1 MSSARLGQAL
11 APRRW
16 QALAL
21 RRWQALAL
29 LVLQVAIA
37 ITAHAGLIDAPP
49 AIVAM
54 WDGKDGASV
63 RAALLGI
70 AALGEKPGASARQK
84 LESGE
89 AAWWLGVQD
98 ERAGRADSAVAQWR
112 RAVAMRG
119 DFDEGFAL
127 TEALARRSRVAALD
141 EAYGVAFSLADQ
153 ARMGMP
159 SRLAE
164 AQGRFA
170 WIRQLRGHPDS
181 ALAGVL
187 EWDDELRK
195 KPAWTRRMATIEHA
209 ARAHGRAWRSLT
221 LLAART
227 RGRDAAVE
235 SLLVLTQHA
244 LGYADEQRES
254 AVSALRAPV
263 EKSEWRFTLTLLAS
277 LDSLRAKDGFTV
289 RWYRVSAQP
298 GTASKPPLLLV
309 LAPGDSLVSA
319 DSLAAAFAAA
329 GRTVV
334 LLPPRGTGVALGPG
348 AYGPEAWAGRP
359 AAFASTIAADAGRA
373 MDALASRHA
382 VPAGGWVVGAA
393 GDAAPVALAIARA
406 RRDTRAIVFV
416 APRLPV
422 VEVAETRARLRA
434 LGTRTFVQASPE
446 EPDALELGD
455 LLSRQ
460 TASGQVRVADSGDR
474 GRGVAIFR
482 ADPKVA
488 KRLLDWLA
496 EPEQKKR

>member
-1 MSSARLGQAL
+1 MRRMPASRRWHALAWLVPLAAHVPSAR
-11 APRRW
+11 
-16 QALAL
+16 
-21 RRWQALAL
+21 
-29 LVLQVAIA
+29 
-37 ITAHAGLIDAPP
+37 AGLIEAPP

-54 WDGKDGASV
+54 WDGKDGAGV
-63 RAALLGI
+63 RAALLAI
-70 AALGEKPGASARQK
+70 AALGEQPGASARQK

-127 TEALARRSRVAALD
+127 VDALSRRSSAAALD
-141 EAYGVAFSLADQ
+141 EAYAVAFSLADQ

-164 AQGRFA
+164 AQGRLA
-170 WIRQLRGHPDS
+170 WARQLRGHPDS

-187 EWDDELRK
+187 EWSDALWKR
-195 KPAWTRRMATIEHA
+195 PAWTRRLATIEHA
-209 ARAHGRAWRSLT
+209 AGDHARAWKSLT

-235 SLLVLTQHA
+235 SLLVLTQRA
-244 LGYADEQRES
+244 LGYDDEQRKF
-254 AVSALRAPV
+254 AVSTLRAPV
-263 EKSEWRFTLTLLAS
+263 EKGEWRFTLTLPAS

-289 RWYRVSAQP
+289 RWYRVPAGGP
-298 GTASKPPLLLV
+298 GREAAGSGAASKAPAAQAPLLLV
-309 LAPGDSLVSA
+309 LAPDDSLVSA
-319 DSLAAAFAAA
+319 DSLASAFAAA

-334 LLPPRGTGVALGPG
+334 LLPPRGTGAALGPG
-348 AYGPEAWAGRP
+348 AFGPEAWAGRP
-359 AAFASTIAADAGRA
+359 AAFASTIAGDAARV
-373 MDALASRHA
+373 MDALAQKHA
-382 VPAGGWVVGAA
+382 VPSGGWVVAAA

-406 RRDTRAIVFV
+406 RRDTRALVLV

-460 TASGQVRVADSGDR
+460 TASGQVRVADSGGP

-496 EPEQKKR
+496 EPAAKK

>member
-1 MSSARLGQAL
+1 MKRLL
-11 APRRW
+11 P
-16 QALAL
+16 
-21 RRWQALAL
+21 ALAL
-29 LVLQVAIA
+29 LVPLAAIA
-37 ITAHAGLIDAPP
+37 PAGRAGLIAPPP

-63 RAALLGI
+63 RATLLGI
-70 AALGEKPGASARQK
+70 AALGEPPGASARQK

-98 ERAGRADSAVAQWR
+98 EHAGRADSALAQWR

-127 TEALARRSRVAALD
+127 IDALSRNGSKAALA
-141 EAYGVAFSLADQ
+141 EAYGLAASYADQ
-153 ARMGMP
+153 ARLGMP

-164 AQGRFA
+164 AQARLA
-170 WIRQLRGHPDS
+170 WARHLRGHPDS
-181 ALAGVL
+181 ALAGVA
-187 EWDDELRK
+187 EWRDALRRR
-195 KPAWTRRMATIEHA
+195 PAWTRRIATMEHA
-209 ARAHGRAWRSLT
+209 AGDHEGAWKSLT

-235 SLLVLTQHA
+235 SLLVLTQRA
-244 LGYADEQRES
+244 LGYDDVRRRYEVR
-254 AVSALRAPV
+254 ALRAPA
-263 EKSEWRFTLTLLAS
+263 EDGERRFTGGLRAS
-277 LDSLRAKDGFTV
+277 ADSLRTRDGFIV
-289 RWYRVSAQP
+289 RWYRVPAVGSSPRAP
-298 GTASKPPLLLV
+298 MLLV
-309 LAPGDSLVSA
+309 LAPDDSLASA

-334 LLPPRGTGVALGPG
+334 LLPPRGAYAALGPG
-348 AYGPEAWAGRP
+348 AYGPEAWLGRP
-359 AAFASTIAADAGRA
+359 AAYTARVAEDAARV
-373 MDALASRHA
+373 MDAVTARGQ
-382 VPAGGWVVGAA
+382 VPRGSWIVGGA
-393 GDAAPVALAIARA
+393 GDCASIALAIARA
-406 RRDTRAIVFV
+406 RKDTRALLLV

-434 LGTRTFVQASPE
+434 QGTRTFVQVSPE

-460 TASGQVRVADSGDR
+460 TASGQVRVADSGAR

-488 KRLLDWLA
+488 KRLLDWLL
-496 EPEQKKR
+496 EPAAKQ

>member
-1 MSSARLGQAL
+1 VRRARRGVTLAWLALPFTIVLSAR
-11 APRRW
+11 
-16 QALAL
+16 
-21 RRWQALAL
+21 
-29 LVLQVAIA
+29 
-37 ITAHAGLIDAPP
+37 AGLIEPPP

-63 RAALLGI
+63 RAALLPI
-70 AALGEKPGASARQK
+70 AAFGEQPGATARQK

-127 TEALARRSRVAALD
+127 IDALSRRTAAAAHD
-141 EAYGVAFSLADQ
+141 EAYGIAATLADQ

-159 SRLAE
+159 ARLAE
-164 AQGRFA
+164 AQGRLA
-170 WIRQLRGHPDS
+170 WARYLRGHADS

-187 EWDDELRK
+187 EWSDALRRR
-195 KPAWTRRMATIEHA
+195 PSWTRRLATIERAAHDD
-209 ARAHGRAWRSLT
+209 ARAWKSLT
-221 LLAART
+221 LLSART

-244 LGYADEQRES
+244 LGYADEQRVS
-254 AVSALRAPV
+254 AVSALRDPV
-263 EKSEWRFTLTLLAS
+263 ERGEWRFTMLLGARQ
-277 LDSLRAKDGFTV
+277 DSLRAKDGFNV
-289 RWYRVSAQP
+289 RWYRVPAQGADP
-298 GTASKPPLLLV
+298 GPPLLLV
-309 LAPGDSLVSA
+309 LAPGDSLVAS

-334 LLPPRGTGVALGPG
+334 LLPPRGSVTALGTG
-348 AYGPEAWAGRP
+348 AYGPEAWDGRP
-359 AAFASTIAADAGRA
+359 AAFASTIAGDAARVL
-373 MDALASRHA
+373 DALAQRHA
-382 VPAGGWVVGAA
+382 VPAGGWVVGGA
-393 GDAAPVALAIARA
+393 GDSAPVALAIARA
-406 RRDTRAIVFV
+406 RKDTRALVLV

-434 LGTRTFVQASPE
+434 MGTRTFVQVSPE

-460 TASGQVRVADSGDR
+460 TASGQVRVADSGAR

-482 ADPKVA
+482 ADPKIA

-496 EPEQKKR
+496 EPAKH